1 MLSSLGLTFAPPNV
15 RSAVSDFTRGI
26 TTYLAKHYKLP
37 VSPSNAF
44 TKLWEIYASFEFL
57 IPKDT
62 NLLKMLHICEAPGQ
76 WIITTKYFISKK
88 RRNITVHDWRANSL
102 NPFNPENLD
111 AYGTGVF
118 DDKYGFM
125 KKYYNQ
131 WLWGADNTGDITRRR
146 NVLWFRDYVKKW
158 VSSDGNKMN
167 LMVGDGGLST
177 EENATLLQRL
187 DVGQMVMVMACLSV
201 GGHCVMKHFTP
212 YIKRHES
219 TYNASGFF
227 IGFLYVYFL
236 LFSEVYLFKPNSSN
250 PDSGEFY
257 VVGKNFYGCSNE
269 LLEKLLAF
277 QDKFKLNS
285 ALFKLEDI
293 PDSFVNQVNGFLDTM
308 SHYNANAIDK
318 QIMLLTCVQAERN
331 KNAIILKG
339 VNKDIIEKMK
349 CNRFLNPE
357 KLYEIQ
363 EPRYK
368 KWIAKYNFQ

>member
-1 MLSSLGLTFAPPNV
+1 
-15 RSAVSDFTRGI
+15 
-26 TTYLAKHYKLP
+26 
-37 VSPSNAF
+37 
-44 TKLWEIYASFEFL
+44 
-57 IPKDT
+57 
-62 NLLKMLHICEAPGQ
+62 
-76 WIITTKYFISKK
+76 
-88 RRNITVHDWRANSL
+88 
-102 NPFNPENLD
+102 
-111 AYGTGVF
+111 
-118 DDKYGFM
+118 
-125 KKYYNQ
+125 
-131 WLWGADNTGDITRRR
+131 
-146 NVLWFRDYVKKW
+146 
-158 VSSDGNKMN
+158 
-167 LMVGDGGLST
+167 
-177 EENATLLQRL
+177 
-187 DVGQMVMVMACLSV
+187 MVMACSAK
-201 GGHCVMKHFTP
+201 GGSCVIKHFTP
-212 YIKRHES
+212 YIKRH
-219 TYNASGFF
+219 TDTFNASGFF
-227 IGFLYVYFL
+227 MGFLYLYYVAFD
-236 LFSEVYLFKPNSSN
+236 EVSLFKPYSSN

-277 QDKFKLNS
+277 QDKFELNS